1 MTTSLAERLA
11 AARRTRLIKRVA
23 ECELFQS
30 ALEADE
36 LPFYLLYIL
45 GPGGVGKTT
54 LLHEFAQVATSAQV
68 AHVYLDGR
76 NLEPSP
82 AFFLINLQQALGLTP
97 PTTPLQYLAALD
109 RRFVLLID
117 TYELLGGLD
126 RWLRDEFLP
135 HLPGNVLVVLA
146 SRYPPALEWRAD
158 PGWRQLMRVL
168 PVRNLTLDESRL
180 LLAQRQVPVEQ
191 QEVILAFTRGHPLA
205 LALIAD
211 AFAQYPSLVFQPAEA
226 PDIIAPLLERFIQST
241 PTSAHR
247 AALEACAL
255 VRLTTE
261 PLLATL
267 LDLPDAHA
275 LFTWLRT
282 LSFME
287 AEWRG
292 LFPHDLAREAITAD
306 LRWRNPA
313 RYTQLHQRAR
323 AYYMTA
329 LAQKDSVLQ
338 QQALSDYMY
347 LDRDH
352 PLVRSSFAWQ
362 ESGAIFTDS
371 LRPNDHGAILA
382 MIEEHE
388 GPVAARLAAHWL
400 TAQPGGVKVLRD
412 ALGTP
417 QGVLLLVTL
426 DSANAETRE
435 VDPATERV
443 WRYLERTAPLRPGE
457 RATLARFW
465 LARTTYQGV
474 SPIQSRIFLALVQHA
489 LTTPGL
495 AYTLIAC
502 ADPDFWA
509 NVFGY
514 IHFARCQDADFSV
527 GARRYGVYGQDWRA
541 MPAMTWLQMVGEP
554 GATGEAAAPPPQ
566 PVATF
571 AVLPAE
577 EFAAAVREALRTFHE
592 PTALSRNL
600 LLGTRLVAKQAGPN
614 SSTTQRVVAL
624 KTLIQQAAAE
634 LQAAPREV
642 KLYRALHHTYF
653 QPAVTQEQAAELLD
667 LPFSTYRRHL
677 GAGVAYLVEW
687 LQQQETA
694 AYRGD

>member
-1 MTTSLAERLA
+1 MITSLAERLA
-11 AARRTRLIKRVA
+11 LARRERLIKRVV

-30 ALEADE
+30 ALHADE
-36 LPFYLLYIL
+36 LPFHLLYIL

-54 LLHEFAQVATSAQV
+54 LLHEFIELATAAQI

-82 AFFLINLQQALGLTP
+82 EFFLVNLQQVLGLIA
-97 PTTPLQYLAALD
+97 PTTPLQYLATL
-109 RRFVLLID
+109 RSRFVLLID

-126 RWLRDEFLP
+126 RWLRNEFLP
-135 HLPGNVLVVLA
+135 NLPGNVLVVLA
-146 SRYPPALEWRAD
+146 SRNPPGLEWRAD
-158 PGWRQLMRVL
+158 PGWRQLLRVL
-168 PVRNLTLDESRL
+168 PVRNLTLDESRTF
-180 LLAQRQVPVEQ
+180 LAQRQVPVQ
-191 QEVILAFTRGHPLA
+191 QHEVILTFTRGHPLA

-211 AFAQYPSLVFQPAEA
+211 AFAQHPTMIFQPAEA
-226 PDIIAPLLERFIQST
+226 PDIIAPLLERFIQGT
-241 PTSAHR
+241 PTPAHR
-247 AALEACAL
+247 AALEACAI

-261 PLLATL
+261 PLLAAL

-282 LSFME
+282 LSFIE

-292 LFPHDLAREAITAD
+292 LFPHDLAREALTAD

-323 AYYMTA
+323 AYYVTT
-329 LAQKDSVLQ
+329 LAQKDSVVQ
-338 QQALSDYMY
+338 QQALSDYLY

-352 PLVRSSFAWQ
+352 PLVRSSFTWQ
-362 ESGAIFTDS
+362 ESGTIFTDS
-371 LRPNDHGAILA
+371 LRPGDSPAILA

-388 GPVAARLAAHWL
+388 GAVAARLAAHWL
-400 TAQPGGVKVLRD
+400 AEQPTGVKVLRD

-417 QGVLLLVTL
+417 QGVLLLVALEST
-426 DSANAETRE
+426 STETRAM
-435 VDPATERV
+435 DPATAQL
-443 WRYLERTAPLRPGE
+443 WRYLERNAPLRPGE

-495 AYTLIAC
+495 AYTFIAC
-502 ADPDFWA
+502 ADPAFWA

-514 IHFARCQDADFSV
+514 IHFTRYQEADFTI
-527 GARRYGVYGQDWRA
+527 AERRYGVYGHEWRRI
-541 MPAMTWLQMVGEP
+541 PAMTWLQMVGTPTAEGEP
-554 GATGEAAAPPPQ
+554 LLPAPQ
-566 PVATF
+566 PAATYT
-571 AVLPAE
+571 VLNND
-577 EFAAAVREALRTFHE
+577 EFAAAVREALRTLHE

-600 LLGTRLVAKQAGPN
+600 LLGTRLVARQAGPD
-614 SSTTQRVVAL
+614 SSTTQRVAAL
-624 KTLIQQAAAE
+624 KTLLQQAMAE
-634 LQAAPREV
+634 LQTSPREV

-653 QPAVTQEQAAELLD
+653 QPAITQEQAAELLD

-677 GAGVAYLVEW
+677 SAGVTYLIEW
-687 LQQQETA
+687 LQQQETGA
-694 AYRGD
+694 EKQ

>member
-1 MTTSLAERLA
+1 MSSVLAERLA
-11 AARRTRLIKRVA
+11 AARRSRLIKRVA

-30 ALEADE
+30 ALAADE
-36 LPFYLLYIL
+36 LPFYLLYVL

-54 LLHEFAQVATSAQV
+54 LLHEFAQLAADAQV

-76 NLEPSP
+76 NLEPAP
-82 AFFLINLQQALGLTP
+82 EFFLVNLQQALGLAP

-109 RRFVLLID
+109 QRFVLLID

-135 HLPGNVLVVLA
+135 HLPGHVLVVLA
-146 SRYPPALEWRAD
+146 SRHPPALEWRAD

-168 PVRNLTLDESRL
+168 PVRNLTLEESRTFL
-180 LLAQRQVPVEQ
+180 VQRQVPAEQ
-191 QEVILAFTRGHPLA
+191 HEVILAFTRGHPLA

-211 AFAQYPSLVFQPAEA
+211 AFAQHPAMSFQPAEA
-226 PDIIAPLLERFIQST
+226 PDIIAPLLERFIQAT
-241 PTSAHR
+241 PTPAHR

-261 PLLATL
+261 PLLAAL
-267 LDLPDAHA
+267 LDLPDAHE

-306 LRWRNPA
+306 LRWRNSA

-323 AYYMTA
+323 AYYMAA
-329 LAQKDSVLQ
+329 LAQKDSVVQ
-338 QQALSDYMY
+338 QQALSDYIY

-362 ESGAIFTDS
+362 ESGAIFTDT
-371 LRPNDHGAILA
+371 LRPTDHSAVLA

-388 GPVAARLAAHWL
+388 GPAAARLAAHWL
-400 TAQPGGVKVLRD
+400 AQQPAGVKVLRD
-412 ALGTP
+412 ALGAP
-417 QGVLLLVTL
+417 QGVLVLVAL
-426 DSANAETRE
+426 EGANVETRA
-435 VDPATERV
+435 VDPATQTV
-443 WRYLERTAPLRPGE
+443 WRYLEQTAPLRPGE

-502 ADPDFWA
+502 ADPEFWA

-514 IHFARCQDADFSV
+514 IHFARCQEADFTV
-527 GARRYGVYGQDWRA
+527 DERRYGVYGHDWRTQ
-541 MPAMTWLQMVGEP
+541 PTMTWLQMVGEP
-554 GATGEAAAPPPQ
+554 PVASEAAAPAPQ

-571 AVLPAE
+571 TVLNAE

-592 PTALSRNL
+592 PTALSHNL
-600 LLGTRLVAKQAGPN
+600 LLGTRLVTKQAGSN
-614 SSTTQRVVAL
+614 SSTTQRVAAL
-624 KTLIQQAAAE
+624 KALIQSAARE
-634 LQAAPREV
+634 LQASPREV
-642 KLYRALHHTYF
+642 KYYRALHHTYF

-677 GAGVAYLVEW
+677 GSGIAYVVEW
-687 LQQQETA
+687 LWQQEQA
-694 AYRGD
+694 QPS

>member
-1 MTTSLAERLA
+1 MTISLAERLA
-11 AARRTRLIKRVA
+11 LARRDRLIKRVV
-23 ECELFQS
+23 ECELFQN
-30 ALEADE
+30 ALHAAE
-36 LPFYLLYIL
+36 LPFHLLYIL

-54 LLHEFAQVATSAQV
+54 LLHEFMQLATAAQI

-82 AFFLINLQQALGLTP
+82 EFFLVNLQQALGLTP
-97 PTTPLQYLAALD
+97 PTTPLHYLATHNG
-109 RRFVLLID
+109 RFVLLID

-135 HLPGNVLVVLA
+135 NLPGTVLVVLA

-168 PVRNLTLDESRL
+168 PVRNLTLEESRTF
-180 LLAQRQVPVEQ
+180 LAQRQVPAEQ
-191 QEVILAFTRGHPLA
+191 HEVILGFTRGHPLA

-211 AFAQYPSLVFQPAEA
+211 AFAQHPTMIFQPAEA
-226 PDIIAPLLERFIQST
+226 PDIIAPLLERFIQGT
-241 PTSAHR
+241 PTPAHR
-247 AALEACAL
+247 AALEACAI
-255 VRLTTE
+255 VRLITE

-282 LSFME
+282 LSFIE

-313 RYTQLHQRAR
+313 RYSQLHQRAR

-329 LAQKDSVLQ
+329 LAQKDSVAQ
-338 QQALSDYMY
+338 QQALSEYIY

-362 ESGAIFTDS
+362 ESGAIFTDT
-371 LRPNDHGAILA
+371 LRPSDPPAILA

-388 GPVAARLAAHWL
+388 GPVAARLAAQWL
-400 TAQPGGVKVLRD
+400 TEQPTGVKVLRD

-417 QGVLLLVTL
+417 QGVLMLVALEST
-426 DSANAETRE
+426 NAETRAM
-435 VDPATERV
+435 DPATAQV
-443 WRYLERTAPLRPGE
+443 WRYLERTAPLRSGE

-465 LARTTYQGV
+465 LACNTYQGV

-495 AYTLIAC
+495 AYTFIAC
-502 ADPDFWA
+502 ADPAFWA
-509 NVFGY
+509 NVFDY
-514 IHFARCQDADFSV
+514 IHFVRYQEADFIV
-527 GARRYGVYGQDWRA
+527 DERRYGVYGHEWRT

-554 GATGEAAAPPPQ
+554 ATAGTPTLPAPQ
-566 PVATF
+566 PAITYT
-571 AVLPAE
+571 VLNADE
-577 EFAAAVREALRTFHE
+577 LAAAVREALRTYHE

-600 LLGTRLVAKQAGPN
+600 LLGTRLVAKHAGPN
-614 SSTTQRVVAL
+614 SSTTQRVAAL
-624 KTLIQQAAAE
+624 KTLLQQAAAE
-634 LQAAPREV
+634 LQTSPREV

-653 QPAVTQEQAAELLD
+653 QPTVTQEQAAELLD

-677 GAGVAYLVEW
+677 SAGVTYLVEW

-694 AYRGD
+694 AYEAN

>member
-1 MTTSLAERLA
+1 MSAVLAERLA
-11 AARRTRLIKRVA
+11 AARRDRLIKRTA
-23 ECELFQS
+23 ECELFQR
-30 ALEADE
+30 ALVADE

-54 LLHEFAQVATSAQV
+54 LLHEFIELATATQID
-68 AHVYLDGR
+68 HVYLDGR

-82 AFFLINLQQALGLTP
+82 EFFLVNLQQALGLTP
-97 PTTPLQYLAALD
+97 PTTPLQYLATLD
-109 RRFVLLID
+109 GRFVLLID

-135 HLPGNVLVVLA
+135 NLPGNVLVVLA
-146 SRYPPALEWRAD
+146 SRHPPALEWRAD
-158 PGWRQLMRVL
+158 PGWRQVMRVL
-168 PVRNLTLDESRL
+168 PVRNLTLDESRAFL
-180 LLAQRQVPVEQ
+180 LQRQVPAAQ
-191 QEVILAFTRGHPLA
+191 HEVILGFTRGHPLA

-211 AFAQYPSLVFQPAEA
+211 AFAQHPTMVFQPAEA

-241 PTSAHR
+241 PTPAHR
-247 AALEACAL
+247 AALEACAI

-261 PLLATL
+261 PLLAAL

-282 LSFME
+282 LSFIE

-292 LFPHDLAREAITAD
+292 LFPHDLAREALTAD

-323 AYYMTA
+323 AFYMTA
-329 LAQKDSVLQ
+329 LSQKDSVLQ
-338 QQALSDYMY
+338 QQALSDYIY

-352 PLVRSSFAWQ
+352 PLVRSSFTWQ
-362 ESGAIFTDS
+362 ESGAIFTDT
-371 LRPNDHGAILA
+371 LRPSDPPAILA

-388 GPVAARLAAHWL
+388 GAVAARLAAHWL
-400 TAQPGGVKVLRD
+400 TEQPAGVKVLRD
-412 ALGTP
+412 AVGTP
-417 QGVLLLVTL
+417 QGVLMLVALEST
-426 DSANAETRE
+426 STETRG
-435 VDPATERV
+435 VDPAAECV
-443 WRYLERTAPLRPGE
+443 WRYLEQTAPLRPGE

-465 LARTTYQGV
+465 LARTTYQSV

-495 AYTLIAC
+495 AYTLIPC
-502 ADPDFWA
+502 ADPAFWA

-514 IHFARCQDADFSV
+514 IHFTLCQDAAFTV
-527 GARRYGVYGQDWRA
+527 GEHRYGVYGHDWRA
-541 MPAMTWLQMVGEP
+541 MPAMTWLQMMGEP
-554 GATGEAAAPPPQ
+554 AAASESAQPAPQ
-566 PVATF
+566 P
-571 AVLPAE
+571 AVTYTVLNTD

-600 LLGTRLVAKQAGPN
+600 LLGTRLVAKQAGPH
-614 SSTTQRVVAL
+614 SSTTQRVAAL
-624 KTLIQQAAAE
+624 KTLLQQAATE
-634 LQAAPREV
+634 LQASPRDV

-653 QPAVTQEQAAELLD
+653 QPAITQEQAAELLD

-677 GAGVAYLVEW
+677 SAGVAYLVEW

-694 AYRGD
+694 AYEKN